1 MLHRRTPRSKEYW
14 REYRTYFDIEV
25 NWGVDESTIF
35 RIVRK
40 IEKMLLRS
48 GLFNLPGKKILTT
61 KDTRIEVVVAVRNI
75 KWHVD

>member
-1 MLHRRTPRSKEYW
+1 
-14 REYRTYFDIEV
+14 
-25 NWGVDESTIF
+25 
-35 RIVRK
+35 VRK